1 MDKMFKSPR
10 CATQMMCKVTFLM
23 MNVKKT
29 HILCVPNVTCVRN
42 VLHFI
47 FNIFWH
53 VMMFYIGVNVPLIM
67 GIIRF
72 MRLWWYQ
79 CKTTRGRQKCIILQ
93 QIFRYFRSLHKKSIS
108 FADIFV
114 FLTYKFNSPSI
125 IKTFTYHYYR
135 IISSKTSDNTKTI
148 IIYMSRNIINEV

>member
-1 MDKMFKSPR
+1 M
-10 CATQMMCKVTFLM
+10 
-23 MNVKKT
+23 
-29 HILCVPNVTCVRN
+29 PNVTCVRN

-79 CKTTRGRQKCIILQ
+79 CKTTRGRQNVLYYNK
-93 QIFRYFRSLHKKSIS
+93 FFERYSWYGYFRSLHKKSIS

-135 IISSKTSDNTKTI
+135 IYSNKTSDNTKTI